1 MHYHNNMHQRFK
13 LCCYHPNSNTYIH
26 ACIYT
31 HVNTY
36 STQHSHTL
44 DVYLHYCCCW
54 HQLTSVFFK
63 KLRSLYEGINRHP
76 TLCHQSCAHNLKR
89 EREREMERERERER
103 RGEGR
108 KVGNSEYKILR
119 TQRSH
124 VEGVR
129 GAPFTVLGRDT
140 QPVHN
145 SSITHTQPSR
155 LTLVSL
161 FTPAL
166 PRSATYCGNTQHI
179 RCTVCK
185 SPPNRRAH

>member
-89 EREREMERERERER
+89 ERERDGERERERER
-103 RGEGR
+103 EEG
-108 KVGNSEYKILR
+108 KVGKLETVNIKFCEPKGATWRVSEVHPLPSWEETHNRY
-119 TQRSH
+119 T
-124 VEGVR
+124 
-129 GAPFTVLGRDT
+129 TV
-140 QPVHN
+140 V
-145 SSITHTQPSR
+145 
-155 LTLVSL
+155 
-161 FTPAL
+161 
-166 PRSATYCGNTQHI
+166 
-179 RCTVCK
+179 
-185 SPPNRRAH
+185 